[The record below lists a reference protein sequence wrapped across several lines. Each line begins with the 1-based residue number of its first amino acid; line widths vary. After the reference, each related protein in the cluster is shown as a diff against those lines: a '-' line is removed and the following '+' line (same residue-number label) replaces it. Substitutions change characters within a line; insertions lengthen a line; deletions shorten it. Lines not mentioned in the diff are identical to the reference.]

1 MIEPAGAAWPAGCDA
16 RAVMTLTEQLATAAR
31 GGEWE
36 EAACLQATRG
46 PALRALLDSPGRTI
60 NATERAA
67 FLQRLLVLESEIAR
81 LAESAHASIGA
92 ELAALQRGNGA
103 RLAYS
108 RLHSPG

>member
-1 MIEPAGAAWPAGCDA
+1 MIEPARAAFSAGCDA
-16 RAVMTLTEQLATAAR
+16 GAVMTLTEQLVAAAR
-31 GGEWE
+31 GGDWE
-36 EAACLQATRG
+36 EAARVQATRG
-46 PALRALLDSPGRTI
+46 LALRAVLDSPGWPV
-60 NATERAA
+60 NVTERAA

-81 LAESAHASIGA
+81 LAQSAHASIGA